1 MGTDDLLATIDA
13 LAWGEYEVQRMTPTE
28 ENQPKSSEKSQVRK
42 VESSPNPQSPKESSG
57 KGAWS
62 KGPPSM
68 GGGRG
73 RESRARSTTPT
84 PEVCYTCLRD
94 GRPANHLY
102 SECSHYL
109 QNQGKGGKKR
119 DSSVHSPRYPFRIP
133 HWRRDPN
140 VCLTCKTQG
149 KPYAHFFRECPM
161 WQNEFDRRYPLREA
175 PKSSP
180 QPSAPPQEPKP
191 AAVPRKGKGK
201 GQHQPNNTPQ
211 SPPQAS

>member
-1 MGTDDLLATIDA
+1 MTLDGLKFTNAEGREVGTLTIHRLRSLPMGTDDLLATSDA

-62 KGPPSM
+62 KGPPSL

-94 GRPANHLY
+94 GRPDNHLY

-109 QNQGKGGKKR
+109 QIQGIGEKKVTLQFIPPDILSVSHTGGG
-119 DSSVHSPRYPFRIP
+119 
-133 HWRRDPN
+133 
-140 VCLTCKTQG
+140 TQ
-149 KPYAHFFRECPM
+149 KCA
-161 WQNEFDRRYPLREA
+161 
-175 PKSSP
+175 
-180 QPSAPPQEPKP
+180 
-191 AAVPRKGKGK
+191 
-201 GQHQPNNTPQ
+201 
-211 SPPQAS
+211 